1 MLSQDIFRDTN
12 KLTKLTFMNGI
23 NLHEKKGNL
32 NNNKQLQ
39 FIIDNT
45 YSGLLCDHLYLY
57 IIKLYLYQMNRK
69 EMKKKHILECIYE
82 INRKV

>member
-1 MLSQDIFRDTN
+1 MKRKEN
-12 KLTKLTFMNGI
+12 W
-23 NLHEKKGNL
+23 

-69 EMKKKHILECIYE
+69 EMKKKKHILECIYE